1 MGKSD
6 KNLIRPLLMTGGS
19 YWPKINASELHFAR
33 SFQGHP
39 TWPYLAHSNTRP
51 NTPNTVF
58 GCAKYGRVGYPWK
71 DLAKCSSVALILGQ
85 DRQTLVI
92 TVITLIWSWR
102 VWIAMFVL
110 LDRLTG
116 FEDLNAT
123 PHLWTLH
130 STNMMLSVFS
140 LPIILRGGLI
150 CLFIKVQSFE
160 ILSFRST

>member
-1 MGKSD
+1 MRFGHNFWLGGPIDLRSTRLNCILQD
-6 KNLIRPLLMTGGS
+6 LFRDTPPDHTWRTQIRAQ
-19 YWPKINASELHFAR
+19 IHQIR
-33 SFQGHP
+33 
-39 TWPYLAHSNTRP
+39 YLGRA
-51 NTPNTVF
+51 F
-58 GCAKYGRVGYPWK
+58 ECAKYGRVGYPWK

-123 PHLWTLH
+123 PHLWTLR